1 MTILSFIPFLA
12 AQDGWVW
19 GVFSSLRASA
29 ASGASQSVGLAFAI
43 GCIIM
48 ALKMVRIAYDLMS
61 DEQAGG
67 LGNIRLSQIVGP
79 LIILFA
85 IQASGTILSVFD
97 GVVSDVTG
105 GISRSY
111 SSASV
116 SMMFTKAVEITRKE
130 VADVVGEDAVSAYE
144 QAESDRHLQSQDIKD
159 MMDSGNMSGENVL
172 GMMISKWIKGNS
184 MKAKVAKEAADRM
197 QGQNAGNEAVDEA
210 GDESGGILANVKGI
224 RSSLDRLVKLERK
237 ADDISDGSWR
247 FSFKDGTAIASVA
260 VVVYNVLFYIIQCF
274 AEITLCLL
282 TMFFP
287 WTLVISLIGP
297 WGKAYMDWAGRYI
310 VVSFWKVIAVGIN
323 YITQMSM
330 AAVLKYEATE
340 ALRNLG
346 VSSGTAGGSIAA
358 GVTVSAIIAIAG
370 IFALLHVNDLA
381 TAILPT
387 GGGGGMG
394 SMAAAAGGFAGS
406 AAATPGKAATGIQG
420 VVANQKGIASANA
433 EKAFQQNVT
442 SALGRLTGD

>member
-19 GVFSSLRASA
+19 GVFSSLRAAA

-61 DEQAGG
+61 DEQSGG

-144 QAESDRHLQSQDIKD
+144 QAELDRQQRSQDIQE
-159 MMDSGNMSGENVL
+159 MMTSSATTSAGLGVL
-172 GMMISKWIKGNS
+172 LSQWIKSN
-184 MKAKVAKEAADRM
+184 KEKNRLAKEAAERR

-210 GDESGGILANVKGI
+210 ADESGGILANVKGI
-224 RSSLDRLVKLERK
+224 RTSLDKLVRLEKN

-260 VVVYNVLFYIIQCF
+260 VVVYNVLFYIIECF

-297 WGKAYMDWAGRYI
+297 WGKAYMEWAGRYI

-330 AAVLKYEATE
+330 ATVLKYEATE

-370 IFALLHVNDLA
+370 VFALLHVNDLA

-394 SMAAAAGGFAGS
+394 SMAAAGGGFAGS

-420 VVANQKGIASANA
+420 VVANHKGIASANA